1 MTMILALALHILGAV
16 VWVGGMV
23 FAYTCLRP
31 AVPGI
36 EPPPERLKLW
46 RRVFARFLPLVWVA
60 VIAILASGYWVVFA
74 EWGGFGNAGAHVH
87 TMQGS
92 GLIMVAL
99 FAHLFFAEWKHFR
112 HAVDGEDW
120 ETGRFRL
127 ERIRT
132 IVFINT
138 WLGLLTVVIGATG
151 RYWG

>member
-1 MTMILALALHILGAV
+1 MTMILALALHVVGAV
-16 VWVGGMV
+16 IWVGGMI

-46 RRVFARFLPLVWVA
+46 RRVFARFLPLVWGM
-60 VIAILASGYWVVFA
+60 VIVILASGYWIVFG
-74 EWGGFGNAGAHVH
+74 EWGGFAAAGGHVH
-87 TMQGS
+87 AMQGS

-99 FAHLFFAEWKHFR
+99 FLHLFFAEWKRFR
-112 HAVDGEDW
+112 IAVDGEDYD
-120 ETGRFRL
+120 TARARL
-127 ERIRT
+127 ERIRL
-132 IVFINT
+132 IVFVNT